1 MRSRRPIAISPIPSA
16 RSPQVGN
23 FLFAEGNMNKTE
35 MRTHYALWAIMG
47 APLILGH
54 DLSDF
59 GSGGEPNRM
68 SAAEFLAI
76 VGNAEVAASSRARRV
91 LSICASKYPSSVHL
105 SPVDC
110 PPAGHQGEPGS

>member
-1 MRSRRPIAISPIPSA
+1 M
-16 RSPQVGN
+16 GN

-35 MRTHYALWAIMG
+35 MATHFALWAIMG

-59 GSGGEPNRM
+59 GPGGEPNRM

-76 VGNAEVAASSRARRV
+76 VGNEEVAATRRPATA
-91 LSICASKYPSSVHL
+91 CAGG
-105 SPVDC
+105 C
-110 PPAGHQGEPGS
+110 